1 MRNALDEEGGFP
13 QEIENG
19 LCYRGVKY
27 HINDFAMFKTNDEVC
42 AVGQIIQFKF
52 DKRARARGACMVG
65 VYLLGRISDIA
76 HLNTGSR
83 QVIKHEVQPKTYT
96 MIARLLT
103 TDPSVISSRQC
114 RPHNSTPSI
123 SCGAAGY

>member
-13 QEIENG
+13 QEIKNG

-52 DKRARARGACMVG
+52 DTKARARGACMIG
-65 VYLLGRISDIA
+65 VHLLGRISDIA
-76 HLNTGSR
+76 HLSTGSR
-83 QVIKHEVQPKTYT
+83 QVMKHEV
-96 MIARLLT
+96 
-103 TDPSVISSRQC
+103 
-114 RPHNSTPSI
+114 RPI
-123 SCGAAGY
+123 KIQ